1 LDTVKRLYEA
11 MFLVD
16 SGQAASE
23 WDGIIGLIENILK
36 RADAEVVCL
45 RKWSDRKLAYDIEHK
60 GRGTYILCYFKAD
73 GRKIAGIERDVRL
86 SERIMRSLIL
96 TAEERPSDHVER
108 DISGQFQVPD
118 DIHLGDTE
126 EPERSRVRPM
136 PMVEAAVEPEQAD
149 AGAEG
154 RAGEAEEGGSAA

>member
-1 LDTVKRLYEA
+1 

-23 WDGIIGLIENILK
+23 WDGVIGLIENMLK

-73 GRKIAGIERDVRL
+73 GRKIAGIERDIRL

-96 TAEERPSDHVER
+96 TAEDRPSDHVER

-126 EPERSRVRPM
+126 EPERTRMVRP
-136 PMVEAAVEPEQAD
+136 VAEAVLEPEQAD

-154 RAGEAEEGGSAA
+154 GAGEEGGSAAS

>member
-1 LDTVKRLYEA
+1 LETVKRLYEA

-23 WDGIIGLIENILK
+23 WDGIIALIENILK

-45 RKWSDRKLAYDIEHK
+45 RKWSDRKLAYEIGHK

-73 GRKIAGIERDVRL
+73 GRKIAGVERDIRL

-96 TAEERPSDHVER
+96 TAEERPADHVER

-118 DIHLGDTE
+118 DIHLGDSE
-126 EPERSRVRPM
+126 EPERTRAPRPV
-136 PMVEAAVEPEQAD
+136 VEAVVDVEEED
-149 AGAEG
+149 VAEG
-154 RAGEAEEGGSAA
+154 HGAGESPGA

>member
-1 LDTVKRLYEA
+1 LETVKRLYEA

-23 WDGIIGLIENILK
+23 WDGVIGLIENILK
-36 RADAEVVCL
+36 RAEAEVVCL
-45 RKWSDRKLAYDIEHK
+45 RKWSDRKLAYEVEHK

-73 GRKIAGIERDVRL
+73 GRKIAGVERDIRL

-96 TAEERPSDHVER
+96 TAEDRPADHVER

-118 DIHLGDTE
+118 DIHLGDSE
-126 EPERSRVRPM
+126 EPERARMARPM
-136 PMVEAAVEPEQAD
+136 PEVMVEPEEEEASEGQAGK
-149 AGAEG
+149 AT
-154 RAGEAEEGGSAA
+154 EEGGSAA

>member
-1 LDTVKRLYEA
+1 METVKRLYEA

-23 WDGIIGLIENILK
+23 WDGIIGLIEGILK

-45 RKWSDRKLAYDIEHK
+45 RKWSDRKLTYDIEHK

-73 GRKIAGIERDVRL
+73 GRKISGIERDVRL

-96 TAEERPSDHVER
+96 SADERPTEYVDR
-108 DISGQFQVPD
+108 DLSGKFQVPD
-118 DIHLGDTE
+118 DIHLGDSD
-126 EPERSRVRPM
+126 EPERTRVLRP
-136 PMVEAAVEPEQAD
+136 VTELAVGPGDAD
-149 AGAEG
+149 AGDG
-154 RAGEAEEGGSAA
+154 PTGQAGQTSPSA